1 MIDPKAAA
9 RAARV
14 EANLAAIERHLAEC
28 VDLAGRGQGAFLGS
42 DFVNR
47 YAALAAL
54 IQTGN
59 AVKDLPDE
67 LRAEHPAV
75 RWRALMGT
83 RDKIG
88 HIYGDSIDWAA
99 LWNTVDRDVARD
111 LDAVRR
117 IIIQRADPN

>member
-1 MIDPKAAA
+1 MSDPKAVA
-9 RAARV
+9 RTTRID
-14 EANLAAIERHLAEC
+14 ANLAAIERHLAEC
-28 VDLAGRGQGAFLGS
+28 VDLAGRGRDAFLGP

-59 AVKDLPDE
+59 AGKDLPDE
-67 LRAEHPAV
+67 LRAEHPEV

-88 HIYGDSIDWAA
+88 HIYGDSIDWVA
-99 LWNTVDRDVARD
+99 LWNTVDRDVAQD
-111 LDAVRR
+111 LAAVRR
-117 IIIQRADPN
+117 IIAERS

>member
-1 MIDPKAAA
+1 MSPDAKAAA
-9 RAARV
+9 QAARAD
-14 EANLAAIERHLAEC
+14 ANLAAIERHLAEC
-28 VDLAGRGQGAFLGS
+28 VDLAARGRDAFLGP

-47 YAALAAL
+47 YASLAAL

-67 LRAEHPAV
+67 LRAAHPEV
-75 RWRALMGT
+75 RWRALSGT

-88 HIYGDSIDWAA
+88 HIYGDSIDWEA
-99 LWNTVDRDVARD
+99 LWNTVSRDVARD

-117 IIIQRADPN
+117 IISGRR

>member
-1 MIDPKAAA
+1 MSATDPKAAS
-9 RAARV
+9 RTVRV
-14 EANLAAIERHLAEC
+14 DANLAAIDRHLGEC
-28 VDLAGRGQGAFLGS
+28 VDLARRGREAFLGP

-59 AVKDLPDE
+59 AMKDLPDE
-67 LRAEHPAV
+67 FRAQHPDV

-88 HIYGDSIDWAA
+88 RIYGDSIDWAT
-99 LWNTVDRDVARD
+99 LWNTVDRDVAQD
-111 LDAVRR
+111 LAAVRR
-117 IIIQRADPN
+117 IITERG

>member
-1 MIDPKAAA
+1 MSTPDKKSAA
-9 RAARV
+9 RASRV
-14 EANLAAIERHLAEC
+14 VANLAAIERHLAEC
-28 VDLAGRGQGAFLGS
+28 VDLADRGRDAFLGP

-67 LRAEHPAV
+67 FRAEHADV
-75 RWRALMGT
+75 RWRPLMGT

-88 HIYGDSIDWAA
+88 HIYGDNIDWDA
-99 LWNTVDRDVARD
+99 LWNTLDRDVPLD
-111 LDAVRR
+111 LAAVRR
-117 IIIQRADPN
+117 VIAERG

>member
-1 MIDPKAAA
+1 MSGPDPKATA
-9 RAARV
+9 RAARID
-14 EANLAAIERHLAEC
+14 ANLAAIERHLAEC
-28 VDLAGRGQGAFLGS
+28 VDLAGRGRDAFLGP

-67 LRAEHPAV
+67 FRAERADV

-88 HIYGDSIDWAA
+88 HIYGDSIDWDA
-99 LWNTVDRDVARD
+99 LWNTVDRDVAHD
-111 LDAVRR
+111 LAAVRR
-117 IIIQRADPN
+117 IIAERG

>member
-1 MIDPKAAA
+1 MSDADLKAAA
-9 RAARV
+9 RAARTD
-14 EANLAAIERHLAEC
+14 ANLAAIKRHLAEC
-28 VDLAGRGQGAFLGS
+28 VDLAERGRDAFLGP

-67 LRAEHPAV
+67 FRAAHPDV

-88 HIYGDSIDWAA
+88 HIYGDSVDWDA
-99 LWNTVDRDVARD
+99 LWNTVARDVPND
-111 LDAVRR
+111 LAAVRR
-117 IIIQRADPN
+117 AVAQRR

>member
-1 MIDPKAAA
+1 VSDPKVEA

-14 EANLAAIERHLAEC
+14 DANLAAIERHLAEC
-28 VDLAGRGQGAFLGS
+28 VDLAGRGQEAFLGP

-59 AVKDLPDE
+59 AAKDLPDE
-67 LRAEHPAV
+67 FRAANPDV
-75 RWRALMGT
+75 RWRALMAT

-88 HIYGDSIDWAA
+88 HIYGDSIDWNA
-99 LWNTVDRDVARD
+99 LWNTVARDVQND
-111 LDAVRR
+111 LAAVRR
-117 IIIQRADPN
+117 IVAKRG

>member
-1 MIDPKAAA
+1 MSADPKAAA
-9 RAARV
+9 RATRID
-14 EANLAAIERHLAEC
+14 ANLAAIERHLAEC
-28 VDLAGRGQGAFLGS
+28 VDLAGRGRDAFLGP

-67 LRAEHPAV
+67 LRSAYPGV
-75 RWRALMGT
+75 RWRALMGM

-88 HIYGDSIDWAA
+88 HIYGDSIDWDA
-99 LWNTVDRDVARD
+99 LWNTLDRDVLHD
-111 LDAVRR
+111 LAAVRR
-117 IIIQRADPN
+117 IATERR

>member
-1 MIDPKAAA
+1 MSAADPKAAA

-14 EANLAAIERHLAEC
+14 DANLAAIERHLAEC
-28 VDLAGRGQGAFLGS
+28 VDLAGRGRDAFLGP

-67 LRAEHPAV
+67 LRTAHPDV
-75 RWRALMGT
+75 RWRALTGT

-88 HIYGDSIDWAA
+88 HIYGDSIDWDA
-99 LWNTVDRDVARD
+99 LWNTVDRDVPLD
-111 LDAVRR
+111 LAAVRR
-117 IIIQRADPN
+117 IIGERG

>member
-1 MIDPKAAA
+1 MSAPAEKAAE
-9 RAARV
+9 RAARID
-14 EANLAAIERHLAEC
+14 ANLAAIERHLTEC
-28 VDLAGRGQGAFLGS
+28 VDLADRGRDAFLGP

-67 LRAEHPAV
+67 FRAGHPEV

-88 HIYGDSIDWAA
+88 HIYGDSIDWDA
-99 LWNTVDRDVARD
+99 LWNTVARDVPID
-111 LDAVRR
+111 LIAVRNVSAAR
-117 IIIQRADPN
+117 R

>member
-1 MIDPKAAA
+1 MSAPDEKAAA
-9 RAARV
+9 RAARLD
-14 EANLAAIERHLAEC
+14 ANLAAIERHLSEC
-28 VDLAGRGQGAFLGS
+28 VDLAGRGRDAFLGL

-67 LRAEHPAV
+67 FRAAHRDV
-75 RWRALMGT
+75 SWRALMGT

-88 HIYGDSIDWAA
+88 HIYGDSVDWDA
-99 LWNTVDRDVARD
+99 LWNTVDRDVPHD
-111 LDAVRR
+111 LAAVRR
-117 IIIQRADPN
+117 VIAERD

>member
-1 MIDPKAAA
+1 MSAADPAA
-9 RAARV
+9 RAARTD
-14 EANLAAIERHLAEC
+14 ANLAAIERHLAEC
-28 VDLAGRGQGAFLGS
+28 VDLAGRGRDAFRGP

-67 LRAEHPAV
+67 FRAAHPDV

-88 HIYGDSIDWAA
+88 HIYGYSIDWDA
-99 LWNTVDRDVARD
+99 LWNTVARDVLDD
-111 LDAVRR
+111 LGAL
-117 IIIQRADPN
+117 QRTIEGRG

>member
-1 MIDPKAAA
+1 MSDPKTRA

-14 EANLAAIERHLAEC
+14 DANLAAIERHLAEC
-28 VDLAGRGQGAFLGS
+28 VDLAERGQEAFLGP

-59 AVKDLPDE
+59 VVKDLPDE
-67 LRAEHPAV
+67 FRAEHPDV

-83 RDKIG
+83 RYKIG

-99 LWNTVDRDVARD
+99 LWNTVARDVQND
-111 LDAVRR
+111 LAAVRR
-117 IIIQRADPN
+117 IVARRG

>member
-1 MIDPKAAA
+1 VSVPEGKASA
-9 RAARV
+9 RAERV
-14 EANLAAIERHLAEC
+14 GVNLAAIERHLAEC
-28 VDLAGRGQGAFLGS
+28 VDLAGRGREAFLGA

-67 LRAEHPAV
+67 FRAAHPDV

-88 HIYGDSIDWAA
+88 HIYGDSIDWQA
-99 LWNTVDRDVARD
+99 LWNSVDRDVPHD
-111 LDAVRR
+111 LAAVQR
-117 IIIQRADPN
+117 ILAERN

>member
-1 MIDPKAAA
+1 MSAADPKAAA
-9 RAARV
+9 RTARIH
-14 EANLAAIERHLAEC
+14 ANLAAIERHLEEC
-28 VDLAGRGQGAFLGS
+28 LDLAGRGRDAFLGP

-67 LRAEHPAV
+67 FRATHLGV

-88 HIYGDSIDWAA
+88 HIYGDTIDWDA
-99 LWNTVDRDVARD
+99 LWNTVDRDVRID
-111 LDAVRR
+111 LAAVRHVIAAR
-117 IIIQRADPN
+117 G

>member
-1 MIDPKAAA
+1 MSVPDGKAAG
-9 RAARV
+9 RAVRID
-14 EANLAAIERHLAEC
+14 ANLAAIERHLGEC
-28 VDLAGRGQGAFLGS
+28 VDLAERGRDAFLGP

-67 LRAEHPAV
+67 FRAVHPEV

-88 HIYGDSIDWAA
+88 HIYGDSIDWDT
-99 LWNTVDRDVARD
+99 LWNTVDREVLLD
-111 LDAVRR
+111 LAAVRHLITER
-117 IIIQRADPN
+117 G

>member
-1 MIDPKAAA
+1 MNDEAKAAA
-9 RAARV
+9 RAARTD
-14 EANLAAIERHLAEC
+14 ANLAAIEHHLAEC
-28 VDLAGRGQGAFLGS
+28 VDLAGRGRDAFLGP

-59 AVKDLPDE
+59 AAKDLPDAF
-67 LRAEHPAV
+67 RATHREV

-88 HIYGDSIDWAA
+88 HIYGDTIDWDA
-99 LWNTVDRDVARD
+99 LWNTVANDVAVD
-111 LDAVRR
+111 LAAVRHLIAER
-117 IIIQRADPN
+117 G